1 MLDRFEG
8 DGTAGRYQERYWH
21 DRMFETVEALR
32 GIAKDAGMSMAQLA
46 VACQFTRST
55 ITSPIIGASKPEQ
68 LADAVAAL
76 DTPLDAELTK
86 RIDVLT
92 REYRF
97 GDSAR

>member
-1 MLDRFEG
+1 
-8 DGTAGRYQERYWH
+8 YWH
-21 DRMFETVEALR
+21 DRMFETIEALR
-32 GIAKDAGMSMAQLA
+32 GIAKESNMTMAQLA
-46 VACQFTRST
+46 VAWQFTRPA

-76 DTPLDAELTK
+76 STPLDAELTK
-86 RIDVLT
+86 RLDVLT